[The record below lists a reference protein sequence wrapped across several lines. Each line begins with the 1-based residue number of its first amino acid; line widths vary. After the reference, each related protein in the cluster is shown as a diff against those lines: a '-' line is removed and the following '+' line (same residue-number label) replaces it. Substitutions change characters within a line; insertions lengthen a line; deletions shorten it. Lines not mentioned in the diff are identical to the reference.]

1 MTIVAKTRPGSE
13 YMYSGKS
20 AHRVSKASA
29 EYIRD
34 ILNQYKYLLNPGET
48 WHIYEIDGYDAA
60 SDYVQEQY
68 CRVYK
73 GRVKAYSPY
82 A

>member
-1 MTIVAKTRPGSE
+1 MTIVAKTHSDSE
-13 YMYSGKS
+13 YMYISRS

-29 EYIRD
+29 AYIRD
-34 ILNQYKYLLNPGET
+34 VLNEHKYLLNPGET

-68 CRVYK
+68 CRVYE
-73 GRVKAYSPY
+73 GSVKAYSPY